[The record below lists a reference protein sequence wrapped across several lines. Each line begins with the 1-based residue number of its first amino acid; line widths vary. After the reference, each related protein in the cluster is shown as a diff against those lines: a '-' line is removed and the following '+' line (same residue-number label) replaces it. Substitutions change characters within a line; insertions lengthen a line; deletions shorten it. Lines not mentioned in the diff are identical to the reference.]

1 MCENFHHLSP
11 YLFYGNDPVNKVDP
25 TGKII
30 ELPRGST
37 TEQILTVMWNVQ
49 QITDD
54 KLVFNTQKDGSIRI
68 KIASLGE
75 GGHTYYETIRLEE
88 SATIG
93 LDYNET
99 GDITENDIRKEHGLP
114 LRGGYGNKRV
124 Y

>member
-1 MCENFHHLSP
+1 MMKGSGSVIPSLPYIGLSHELIHADRSMRGVSYDYKVKAP
-11 YLFYGNDPVNKVDP
+11 YRYVDGD
-25 TGKII
+25 GKTI
-30 ELPRGST
+30 
-37 TEQILTVMWNVQ
+37 
-49 QITDD
+49 
-54 KLVFNTQKDGSIRI
+54 
-68 KIASLGE
+68 
-75 GGHTYYETIRLEE
+75 YETIRLEE